1 MKLTLIRTDKYCQQ
15 HLSLRGIEN
24 FLERIMHDNKS
35 EVVSRLRRYVASNPG
50 QIGVF
55 GDIDHL
61 PLVYPCAEMRFDDQG
76 NCVMKTF
83 NGLVALSVG
92 PLHGSDELNAMKR
105 MASMMPSTLAAF
117 VGSSGQTVK
126 ILVAVS
132 PQSGTM
138 PATDDEAERF
148 CQRACPI
155 VTALYDVLLHHA
167 GIAANAIVTPASLR
181 RIDVPSTGQRLL
193 MSCFR
198 MTLDEKPYFNPKAAP
213 IAICEGMGSPQLSMD
228 RVGQPTD
235 TDDKGVGHE
244 TRQLISL
251 LKDRYEFR
259 YNTVMGYTEY
269 RSLDRWQYGWHP
281 VDERV
286 QNSLAMEARL
296 AGLNIW
302 DREISRFV
310 KSNLIKRYDP
320 VEEYLWKVQG
330 KWDGRDYIGELA
342 RRVPTTNPHWERW
355 FRTWFLAMVA
365 QWLGRNYRYGNA
377 IAPLLISKQGYNKST
392 FCKSL
397 IPDEL
402 QWGYNDNLILD
413 EKKAV
418 LQAMSQFLLIN
429 LDEFNQIRP
438 AVQSG
443 FLKNLIQL
451 ASVKVKRPYGKH
463 VEDFPRLASFIA
475 TANVTDIL
483 SDPTGTRRFIG
494 IELTGPIDVK
504 HRVNHDQLYAQ
515 AQELLRQ
522 GEPCYLDEEQ
532 TRLVMKS
539 NLQFRLESPE
549 EQLFHEFFIPATSDQ
564 EGQWMTAAAIFQ
576 EMKSKV
582 GSSLRIANI
591 RTFGRF
597 LSNLDSLTRRR
608 SRYGTEYLVAKR

>member
-1 MKLTLIRTDKYCQQ
+1 
-15 HLSLRGIEN
+15 
-24 FLERIMHDNKS
+24 
-35 EVVSRLRRYVASNPG
+35 
-50 QIGVF
+50 
-55 GDIDHL
+55 
-61 PLVYPCAEMRFDDQG
+61 
-76 NCVMKTF
+76 
-83 NGLVALSVG
+83 
-92 PLHGSDELNAMKR
+92 
-105 MASMMPSTLAAF
+105 
-117 VGSSGQTVK
+117 
-126 ILVAVS
+126 
-132 PQSGTM
+132 
-138 PATDDEAERF
+138 
-148 CQRACPI
+148 
-155 VTALYDVLLHHA
+155 
-167 GIAANAIVTPASLR
+167 
-181 RIDVPSTGQRLL
+181 
-193 MSCFR
+193 
-198 MTLDEKPYFNPKAAP
+198 
-213 IAICEGMGSPQLSMD
+213 
-228 RVGQPTD
+228 
-235 TDDKGVGHE
+235 
-244 TRQLISL
+244 
-251 LKDRYEFR
+251 
-259 YNTVMGYTEY
+259 
-269 RSLDRWQYGWHP
+269 
-281 VDERV
+281 
-286 QNSLAMEARL
+286 
-296 AGLNIW
+296 
-302 DREISRFV
+302 
-310 KSNLIKRYDP
+310 
-320 VEEYLWKVQG
+320 VQG

-549 EQLFHEFFIPATSDQ
+549 EQLFHEFFTPATSDQ